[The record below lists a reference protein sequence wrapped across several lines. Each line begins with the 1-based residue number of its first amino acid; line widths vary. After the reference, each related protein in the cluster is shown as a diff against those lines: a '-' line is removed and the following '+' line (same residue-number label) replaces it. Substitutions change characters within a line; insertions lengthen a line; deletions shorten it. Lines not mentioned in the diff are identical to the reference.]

1 MDARQ
6 PSAADP
12 DVTGVVLA
20 GGRSSRFGDADANK
34 AVASLGGRTLL
45 GRVVDSLADATDRS
59 PVVAVRTAA
68 QRETYAAALSDRSV
82 AFARDDAGFDGPL
95 AGVYGA
101 ADAVDAPWLFCCG
114 CDMPLLSPAVVRWLV
129 EALRDR
135 VRARSGASD
144 ASPAALA
151 VCHPDGTPEPL
162 HALYRTSA
170 VERVRNRL
178 PSSAGPRALLES
190 LEPVVTVPVD
200 AAPAGLPV
208 EESTTNV
215 NTRDE
220 LAAAAP
226 RPPPTR

>member
-1 MDARQ
+1 MHARQ

-45 GRVVDSLADATDRS
+45 GRVVDSLAEATDRS

-95 AGVYGA
+95 AGVFGA
-101 ADAVDAPWLFCCG
+101 VDAVDAPWLFCCG

-129 EALRDR
+129 DALRDR
-135 VRARSGASD
+135 GGASD
-144 ASPAALA
+144 AAPAALA
-151 VCHPDGTPEPL
+151 VRHPDGTPEPL

-178 PSSAGPRALLES
+178 PSAAGPRALLES

-215 NTRDE
+215 NTRAE
-220 LAAAAP
+220 LAAAS
-226 RPPPTR
+226 PPPATR